1 MVLCFLYLIASNFCK
16 PSSDSLANIEQDKH
30 EIACSLGN
38 VRATAMKR
46 TFVAVALHSFSP
58 SHVCLSMPVKLAQ
71 KYCLIYALL
80 SNFYEVSTQVQ
91 LHRRSKDFVGKF
103 HYLLPQLRNIV

>member
-1 MVLCFLYLIASNFCK
+1 
-16 PSSDSLANIEQDKH
+16 
-30 EIACSLGN
+30 
-38 VRATAMKR
+38 
-46 TFVAVALHSFSP
+46 
-58 SHVCLSMPVKLAQ
+58 MPVKLAQ

-103 HYLLPQLRNIV
+103 HYLLPQLRKIVYYVHYMLISKKAIKSRYVVC